1 MPILE
6 VTQLRLKGCSADDPK
21 LLDILS
27 AVRDRLQTGSQFYT
41 SIEEPT
47 KLYIFGVWRDLKQ
60 HLDFLASPL
69 RSEVLGPQE
78 DMLDL
83 EWTLHIEIEGRSALP
98 LDAPFLVLEI
108 LRVKKD
114 GVAALEPAVTRHVQQ
129 IQGSSAFK
137 VLHGWRR
144 DAAPASNEVVFI
156 SGSEDTRACV
166 SFAAQQTLSDDA
178 VAVNRGEDEMT
189 IRGGYEEILLHHCR
203 NLERN
208 GV

>member
-6 VTQLRLKGCSADDPK
+6 VTQLRLKGCSAEDPK
-21 LLDILS
+21 LLHTLS
-27 AVRDRLQTGSQFYT
+27 TVRERLQTGSQFYT

-47 KLYIFGVWRDLKQ
+47 KLYILGVWRDLKQ

-78 DMLDL
+78 DTLDF
-83 EWTLHIEIEGRSALP
+83 EWSLHIEIEGRSALP
-98 LDAPFLVLEI
+98 LDAPYLVLER
-108 LRVKKD
+108 LRVKED
-114 GVAALEPAVTRHVQQ
+114 GVAAFEPAVTRHVQQ

-137 VLHGWRR
+137 VVHGWRR
-144 DAAPASNEVVFI
+144 DAVPAINEVVFI
-156 SGSEDTRACV
+156 SGSENTRAQV
-166 SFAAQQTLSDDA
+166 SFTAQQTLSDSAD
-178 VAVNRGEDEMT
+178 AVNRGEDEKT
-189 IRGGYEEILLHHCR
+189 RRGEYEEILLHHCR